1 MKLLKQESAIQSLKD
16 NKYHKLIIGASLKD
30 LESIEFYAYCF
41 THAGAD
47 VIDISA
53 FAHSVIAAK
62 KGIEK
67 ALTENP
73 KLNKPEIMLSVNI
86 SQDPHF
92 RIVKLD
98 KESCTECEVCI
109 PACPS
114 EAFFLSP
121 EFTYNPDLCF
131 GCSNCLDYC
140 PVDALSFENWNPYNP
155 DELNRLLKMGARSFE
170 IHLSKDF
177 EAFREFYRAVNLE
190 NVLIESFSIGSE
202 LLSKE
207 ELIQAKEII
216 LEEVYQR
223 PGAEERIVIIQTDG
237 IPQSGARIKNQEKDL
252 KAIENA
258 KILID
263 SFDGEIPNNLFIQIA
278 GGINDESLSKAHR
291 LRVPVNGVA
300 IGSWIRNKIID
311 LDPDTAKDLSKEILK
326 KSKHQAC

>member
-1 MKLLKQESAIQSLKD
+1 MKLLKLENALKSLKD

-30 LESIEFYAYCF
+30 LESIEFYSYCF

-62 KGIEK
+62 KGIKK
-67 ALTENP
+67 ALKENP
-73 KLNKPEIMLSVNI
+73 TLNKPEIMLSVNI

-98 KESCTECEVCI
+98 KNSCTECEICI
-109 PACPS
+109 PTCPS
-114 EAFFLSP
+114 ESFFSAP
-121 EFTYNPDLCF
+121 QFTYNPDLCF

-140 PVDALSFENWNPYNP
+140 PEDALSFENWNPYNP
-155 DELNRLLKMGARSFE
+155 NELNRLLEMGARSFE

-177 EAFREFYRAVNLE
+177 ESFREFYKAINLK
-190 NVLIESFSIGSE
+190 NVLIESFSVGSE
-202 LLSKE
+202 LLNEE
-207 ELIQAKEII
+207 ELIKAKEVI

-223 PGAEERIVIIQTDG
+223 PGAKERIIIIQTDG

-252 KAIENA
+252 KAIKNA
-258 KILID
+258 EILIN
-263 SFDGEIPNNLFIQIA
+263 SFEGEIPNNLFIQIA
-278 GGINDESLSKAHR
+278 GGVNDQSLFKAQALGVR
-291 LRVPVNGVA
+291 INGVA

-311 LDPDTAKDLSKEILK
+311 LDIQTAKDLSKKILK
-326 KSKHQAC
+326 KSKFQAC

>member
-1 MKLLKQESAIQSLKD
+1 MKLLKQINALNSLRND
-16 NKYHKLIIGASLKD
+16 LFHKLIIGASLKD
-30 LESIEFYAYCF
+30 LKSIEFYAYCF

-62 KGIEK
+62 KGIRK
-67 ALTENP
+67 ALKENP
-73 KLNKPEIMLSVNI
+73 NLNKPEIMLSVNI

-92 RIVKLD
+92 RIVSLD
-98 KESCTECEVCI
+98 KSSCIECEICI
-109 PACPS
+109 PTCPS

-121 EFTYNPDLCF
+121 GFTYNPDLCF
-131 GCSNCLDYC
+131 GCSNCLDHC
-140 PVDALSFENWNPYNP
+140 PVDALSFENWNPYKP
-155 DELNRLLKMGARSFE
+155 SELNRLIKMGASSFE

-177 EAFREFYRAVNLE
+177 EAFREFYRAINLDE
-190 NVLIESFSIGSE
+190 ILIESFSIGSE

-207 ELIQAKEII
+207 ELIKAKRVI

-223 PGAEERIVIIQTDG
+223 PGAEERIIIIQTDG

-263 SFDGEIPNNLFIQIA
+263 SFAGKTPNNLFIQIA
-278 GGINDESLSKAHR
+278 GGINDQSLYKAKE
-291 LRVPVNGVA
+291 LKVKINGVA

-311 LDPDTAKDLSKEILK
+311 LDINTAKDLSKEILK
-326 KSKHQAC
+326 KSKLLAS